1 MKARLAA
8 IGNQTYVGPAGEAV
22 TVAELLADLKVTY
35 EIQHRASLRTLGG
48 RVAALTEKLGQEKAV
63 NVPLPMLNQI
73 AREWQQG
80 RRAPATINKLFASLR
95 RAFVLGRDAK
105 KIAAVPAFPRLPE
118 HNARQGFCD
127 WASFPSL
134 LAALPDDGL
143 RDYVEWAART
153 GMRKAEAARLTW
165 AGYDRETGVVRLPGK
180 DAKTG
185 QPRRIVLAGPLQALV
200 ARRAEARK
208 AHPECPLIFHREGR
222 PIVEFRKTWATARKA
237 AGLEGLR
244 FHDLRRVAI
253 RNMVRA
259 GVSQTVAVRI
269 SGHKTDSIFRRYD
282 ITSDDDLR
290 QAMERTAAYL
300 EELPETAKVAPIRK
314 PA

>member
-1 MKARLAA
+1 
-8 IGNQTYVGPAGEAV
+8 V
-22 TVAELLADLKVTY
+22 TLPVLN
-35 EIQHRASLRTLGG
+35 EI
-48 RVAALTEKLGQEKAV
+48 V
-63 NVPLPMLNQI
+63 
-73 AREWQQG
+73 REWQRG
-80 RRAPATINKLFASLR
+80 GRAPATINKRLASLR

-105 KIAAVPAFPRLPE
+105 KVAALPAFPRLPE
-118 HNARQGFCD
+118 QNARQGFCD
-127 WASFPSL
+127 WPSFLAL
-134 LAALPDDGL
+134 LGALPDDGL
-143 RDYVEWAART
+143 RDYVEWSART

-185 QPRRIVLAGPLQALV
+185 EPRRIVLAGPLQALI
-200 ARRAEARK
+200 ARRIEARK
-208 AHPECPLIFHREGR
+208 EHPECALIFHRAAR
-222 PIVEFRKTWATARKA
+222 AVLEFRKSWATACKA

-259 GVSQTVAVRI
+259 GVSQTVAMRI
-269 SGHKTDSIFRRYD
+269 SGHKTDSVFRRYD

-290 QAMERTAAYL
+290 HAMERTAAYL
-300 EELPETAKVAPIRK
+300 DELPDKAKVAPIRK

>member
-1 MKARLAA
+1 M
-8 IGNQTYVGPAGEAV
+8 
-22 TVAELLADLKVTY
+22 
-35 EIQHRASLRTLGG
+35 
-48 RVAALTEKLGQEKAV
+48 
-63 NVPLPMLNQI
+63 
-73 AREWQQG
+73 
-80 RRAPATINKLFASLR
+80 
-95 RAFVLGRDAK
+95 LGRDAK

-222 PIVEFRKTWATARKA
+222 RVKDIGTGWDA
-237 AGLEGLR
+237 AC
-244 FHDLRRVAI
+244 RRVAL
-253 RNMVRA
+253 RPR
-259 GVSQTVAVRI
+259 AVRE
-269 SGHKTDSIFRRYD
+269 GT
-282 ITSDDDLR
+282 T
-290 QAMERTAAYL
+290 
-300 EELPETAKVAPIRK
+300 P
-314 PA
+314 